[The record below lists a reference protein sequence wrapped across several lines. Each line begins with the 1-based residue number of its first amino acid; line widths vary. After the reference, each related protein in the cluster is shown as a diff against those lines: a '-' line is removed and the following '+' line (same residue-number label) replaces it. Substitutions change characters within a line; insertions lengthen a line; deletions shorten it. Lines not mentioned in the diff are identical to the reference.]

1 MSLSTLALYNEPEY
15 SDVTIQ
21 FSGRT
26 VHCHK
31 LVLCTKSDYF
41 KKLCGPGSHFAEG
54 NTKVIE
60 LKEDDPD
67 AVEYLLRYLYSGQSR
82 TEQDNN
88 WQLQLEVAKTAQKYL
103 ILDLAAIAKKK
114 FVEVASATI
123 KPEEVFATITHIQEN
138 TSEADYLKVAQQL
151 ETKHLLPL
159 LKVPGYRDVIDQDKS
174 VMWNHLDRLRDS
186 LSRNLEGVDFAYCL
200 KCMRWAFFR
209 PEEQNPHACIF
220 GNKWE
225 RRRIWIPAGEFGTFE
240 QLLPLP
246 VATGGL
252 FTSEPRA
259 TGTGRVLTGT
269 GRVLAVATGTGRV
282 FAHRG

>member
-60 LKEDDPD
+60 LKEDNPD
-67 AVEYLLRYLYSGQSR
+67 AVEYLLRYIYSGQSQ
-82 TEQDNN
+82 TDEDDN

-103 ILDLAAIAKKK
+103 LLDLAAIAKEK
-114 FVEVASATI
+114 FMKVANAVI
-123 KPEEVFATITHIQEN
+123 EPEDVFATITHIRQN
-138 TSEADYLKVAQQL
+138 TLESDHLNVAQQL

-174 VMWNHLDRLRDS
+174 LMWNYLDQFRDFMSSKEQVYFANTTHLS
-186 LSRNLEGVDFAYCL
+186 GS
-200 KCMRWAFFR
+200 
-209 PEEQNPHACIF
+209 
-220 GNKWE
+220 
-225 RRRIWIPAGEFGTFE
+225 
-240 QLLPLP
+240 
-246 VATGGL
+246 
-252 FTSEPRA
+252 
-259 TGTGRVLTGT
+259 
-269 GRVLAVATGTGRV
+269 
-282 FAHRG
+282 